1 MWRAAAEAGAMG
13 HLDELQMH
21 INKLKL
27 RWPYKPKIT
36 VPLLVLSVSL
46 NLLPHPTP
54 TVRLV
59 ASVGT
64 LVLMGILLS
73 KPLGEG

>member
-36 VPLLVLSVSL
+36 VPLLVLSVSSICCRTQRPPSDSWL
-46 NLLPHPTP
+46 RSP
-54 TVRLV
+54 R
-59 ASVGT
+59 
-64 LVLMGILLS
+64 
-73 KPLGEG
+73 